1 MSHNK
6 NNKDEEN
13 SYIFLEESFYCSTP
27 KIGVISKSN
36 DKIENSKYMNIM
48 QNMNKDSNN
57 FTFRL
62 NSKEAST
69 DYISTEKK
77 KNRNKNTG
85 NIRRFN
91 YSSYKNKNNGTN
103 SNSNSNNFNKN
114 YNVQKYISQPIISI
128 NNNFEEQ
135 NFISHCIKEE
145 LGSILSYNNSIINT
159 KYFPFIKEIDRED
172 YIIPIL
178 REKEKEESNTHKKL
192 KKELKKK
199 IRKL

>member
-91 YSSYKNKNNGTN
+91 YSSYKNKNNCAN
-103 SNSNSNNFNKN
+103 SNCNSNNFNKN
-114 YNVQKYISQPIISI
+114 SNVQKYISQPIISI

-145 LGSILSYNNSIINT
+145 LGSI
-159 KYFPFIKEIDRED
+159 
-172 YIIPIL
+172 
-178 REKEKEESNTHKKL
+178 
-192 KKELKKK
+192 
-199 IRKL
+199 